1 MNNVYRYGA
10 IAKWFFSVSKRVKS
24 TQSFPVSCFLLVF
37 WFLPA
42 LIAFFLNRKHFGKIL
57 VANVPAGLSWLAWFA
72 LLAWAVTG
80 KIRSK
85 KGEVSECA
93 GVQGERPAAGK
104 PISK

>member
-1 MNNVYRYGA
+1 MFTDVEQLLSG
-10 IAKWFFSVSKRVKS
+10 FSA
-24 TQSFPVSCFLLVF
+24 FLSELNLLKAFLFLVF
-37 WFLPA
+37 FLVVWFLPA

-80 KIRSK
+80 KMRSK

>member
-1 MNNVYRYGA
+1 MFTDVEQLLSG
-10 IAKWFFSVSKRVKS
+10 FSAFLSELSLLKAFLFLV
-24 TQSFPVSCFLLVF
+24 FFLLV

-42 LIAFFLNRKHFGKIL
+42 LIAFFFNRKHFGKIL

-80 KIRSK
+80 KMRGK

-104 PISK
+104 LISK

>member
-1 MNNVYRYGA
+1 MFTDVEQLLSG
-10 IAKWFFSVSKRVKS
+10 FSA
-24 TQSFPVSCFLLVF
+24 FLSELNLLKAFLFLVF
-37 WFLPA
+37 FLVVWFLPA

-80 KIRSK
+80 KMRSSK